1 MVVGRWG
8 ETSHT
13 AYTRGKKHLE
23 ALKTAIESRSKAD
36 LDNGLVAHYL
46 EFHEG
51 EEPRFKMDV
60 VEKFERPMQRQIAEG
75 VAIHRS
81 MDTIVMNSKNEWIQ
95 PATSRIRVTRE
106 VTERRNRGRGRL
118 PG

>member
-1 MVVGRWG
+1 M
-8 ETSHT
+8 EC
-13 AYTRGKKHLE
+13 
-23 ALKTAIESRSKAD
+23 
-36 LDNGLVAHYL
+36 
-46 EFHEG
+46 HEG
-51 EEPRFKMDV
+51 EEPMFKMDV

-81 MDTIVMNSKNEWIQ
+81 MDTTTMNSKNEWIQ

-106 VTERRNRGRGRL
+106 VSERRNGGRRRL